1 MTTDGTA
8 GGSAHERPGGSA
20 DQRPG
25 GSADE
30 SPGGSRDAGSSFPLR
45 VAVIIGSTR
54 EGRIGDAVGRWFM
67 ERAQDR
73 SELDLAV
80 LDLADYDFPVHYPG
94 RATEQMTE
102 FTEEIARAEAFVVV
116 TPEYN
121 RSFPASLK
129 QAIDFAYEEWQTKP
143 VAFVSYG
150 HGSAGLYAV
159 EQLRS
164 VFTELH
170 TVTLRNGVALDFL
183 RQPLEGHP
191 GDTGRDRSVGL
202 MLDQLGWWGR
212 ALREARAA
220 RPYVS

>member
-1 MTTDGTA
+1 M
-8 GGSAHERPGGSA
+8 
-20 DQRPG
+20 
-25 GSADE
+25 DE
-30 SPGGSRDAGSSFPLR
+30 DAGSSSGDGGIAGTGDPLR

-54 EGRIGDAVGRWFM
+54 EGRIGDAVGRWFL
-67 ERAQDR
+67 ERAR
-73 SELDLAV
+73 GRTELELAV
-80 LDLADYDFPVHYPG
+80 LDLAAFDFPVHYPG

-102 FTEEIARAEAFVVV
+102 FTEAIAEAEAYVVI

-129 QAIDFAYEEWQTKP
+129 QAIDFAYDEWQTKP

-183 RQPLEGHP
+183 QQPLEGRP
-191 GDTGRDRSVGL
+191 GDGGRDRAVGL
-202 MLDQLGWWGR
+202 MLDQLGWWGW
-212 ALREARAA
+212 ALREARAT

>member
-1 MTTDGTA
+1 MTRGEAEDAGAA
-8 GGSAHERPGGSA
+8 GGSGSPLGWQA
-20 DQRPG
+20 QET
-25 GSADE
+25 GSD
-30 SPGGSRDAGSSFPLR
+30 PLR

-54 EGRIGDAVGRWFM
+54 EGRIGDAVGRWFL
-67 ERAQDR
+67 ERARER

-80 LDLADYDFPVHYPG
+80 LDLADFDFPVHYPG
-94 RATEQMTE
+94 RATGEMTE

-183 RQPLEGHP
+183 QQPLEESPSGP
-191 GDTGRDRSVGL
+191 TGTRRDRSVRV

-212 ALREARAA
+212 ALRDARAL

>member
-1 MTTDGTA
+1 MTTDNA
-8 GGSAHERPGGSA
+8 
-20 DQRPG
+20 
-25 GSADE
+25 
-30 SPGGSRDAGSSFPLR
+30 PLR

-67 ERAQDR
+67 ERARHR

-80 LDLADYDFPVHYPG
+80 LDLADFDFPVHYPG
-94 RATEQMTE
+94 RATGQMTE
-102 FTEEIARAEAFVVV
+102 FTEEIASAEAFVVV

-129 QAIDFAYEEWQTKP
+129 QAIDFAYDEWQTKP

-170 TVTLRNGVALDFL
+170 TVTLRNGVALDVL
-183 RQPLEGHP
+183 QQPLEEHP
-191 GDTGRDRSVGL
+191 GDIRRDRSVGL
-202 MLDQLGWWGR
+202 MLDQLGWWGW
-212 ALREARAA
+212 ALREARAV

>member
-1 MTTDGTA
+1 MTTDE
-8 GGSAHERPGGSA
+8 S
-20 DQRPG
+20 DG

-30 SPGGSRDAGSSFPLR
+30 SDGEGRDTGGGLALR

-54 EGRIGDAVGRWFM
+54 EGRVGDAVGRWFM
-67 ERAQDR
+67 ERAEDR

-80 LDLADYDFPVHYPG
+80 LDLADYDFPVHYPV
-94 RATEQMTE
+94 RATGQMTE

-150 HGSAGLYAV
+150 HGSVGLYAV

-170 TVTLRNGVALDFL
+170 TVTLRNGVALDLL
-183 RQPLEGHP
+183 RQPLDGHP

-212 ALREARAA
+212 ALREARAV